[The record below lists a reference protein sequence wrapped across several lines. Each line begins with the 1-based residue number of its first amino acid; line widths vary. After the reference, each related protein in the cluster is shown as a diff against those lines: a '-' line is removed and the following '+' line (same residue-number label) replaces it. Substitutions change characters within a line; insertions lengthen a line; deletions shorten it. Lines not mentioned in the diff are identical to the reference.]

1 MIPFKSIVL
10 YKSMALDIKKET
22 ILDVAS
28 RLQAII
34 ETAVDGIIAINDR
47 GVIESVNPATC
58 KIFGYTE
65 GEMLGQN
72 VSMLMPQP
80 HKHNH
85 DGYINNYKTSGERKI
100 IGIGR
105 EVPGK
110 KKDGTIFPFWL
121 AVSEFKLGEKRM
133 FTGVVHDMTEQ
144 KKAETA
150 LRELNQELES
160 IVSERTEKLSDVVNK
175 LLSSNQ
181 QLQHE
186 IQERKAVAQALLMSQ
201 EEVKQ
206 TASLLQQIVYYF
218 PDGAISVADRNLKY
232 LFTGGELHRLF
243 NIQPQ
248 DAIGRR
254 AFFLMSD
261 EKWEEVKPVL
271 SKVFEGE
278 SVLDYELPERIRNQD
293 LVFDAVP
300 LKEPDGSIN
309 RIAIFTR
316 TVTNLKRV
324 EADLRE
330 ALKKEQELGM
340 LKSRFVSMASHEF
353 RTPLSTILSSASLMI
368 QYIKEEQQD
377 RREKHFQKIKSSVDM
392 LTTILNDFLS
402 LSRLEEGRVEVA
414 WETFDIKDF
423 CKETMDDAQ
432 TIIKQGQTLK
442 LHHPPKPLMVYL
454 DKKLLKLIFIN
465 LISNASKYS
474 DDAAEIYCTIK
485 LEKNQL
491 HISITDA
498 GIGIPEEE
506 QKHLFDRFFRAS
518 NATNI
523 KGTGLGLHIVKRYA
537 ELMNGT
543 VSFESIVGKGSTFT
557 LSFDGQNA

>member
-1 MIPFKSIVL
+1 MIPFNSIDL
-10 YKSMALDIKKET
+10 YYNMALDIKKES

-34 ETAVDGIIAINDR
+34 ETAVDGIIAISDR

-65 GEMLGQN
+65 EEMLGQN

-85 DGYINNYKTSGERKI
+85 DGYIHNYTTSGERKI

-105 EVPGK
+105 EVPGR
-110 KKDGTIFPFWL
+110 KKDGMIFPFWL

-160 IVSERTEKLSDVVNK
+160 MVSERTEKLSDVVNK
-175 LLSSNQ
+175 LLASNQ

-243 NIQPQ
+243 NIHPP

-316 TVTNLKRV
+316 AVTNFKRV

-368 QYIKEEQQD
+368 QYVKEEQQD
-377 RREKHFQKIKSSVDM
+377 RREKHFQKIRSSVDM

-414 WETFDIKDF
+414 WESFDIQDF

-442 LHHPPKPLMVYL
+442 LQHPPKPLMVRL

-474 DDAAEIYCTIK
+474 DDAAEINCTIK
-485 LEKNQL
+485 LEKNELQ
-491 HISITDA
+491 ISITDA

-543 VSFESIVGKGSTFT
+543 VSLESIVGKGSTFT
-557 LSFDGQNA
+557 LSFNQENA

>member
-1 MIPFKSIVL
+1 MTTFKSSDLHNNMV
-10 YKSMALDIKKET
+10 LDIKKES
-22 ILDVAS
+22 INDVAS

-34 ETAVDGIIAINDR
+34 ETAVDGIIAISDR

-58 KIFGYTE
+58 KIFDYTE

-85 DGYINNYKTSGERKI
+85 DGYIHNYTTSGERKI

-105 EVPGK
+105 EVPGR

-160 IVSERTEKLSDVVNK
+160 MVSERTEKLSDVVNK
-175 LLSSNQ
+175 LLASNQ

-186 IQERKAVAQALLMSQ
+186 IQERKAVAHALLMSQ

-206 TASLLQQIVYYF
+206 TANLLQQIVYYF
-218 PDGAISVADRNLKY
+218 PDGTISVADRNLNY

-243 NIQPQ
+243 NTNPQ
-248 DAIGRR
+248 DMIGKRL
-254 AFFLMSD
+254 FYLMSD
-261 EKWEEVKPVL
+261 EKWVELKHVFER
-271 SKVFEGE
+271 VFEGE
-278 SVLDYELPERIRNQD
+278 SILDYEFPERSNNQD

-300 LKEPDGSIN
+300 LKEPDGAIN
-309 RIAIFTR
+309 KIAIFTR
-316 TVTNLKRV
+316 AVTNLKRV
-324 EADLRE
+324 EGELRE

-377 RREKHFQKIKSSVDM
+377 KREKHFQKIRSSVDM

-414 WETFDIKDF
+414 WELFNIQDF
-423 CKETMDDAQ
+423 CKETMDDTQ

-442 LHHPPKPLMVYL
+442 LHHPPKPLMVHL

-474 DDAAEIYCTIK
+474 DDDAEINCAIK
-485 LEKNQL
+485 LEKNELQ
-491 HISITDA
+491 ISITDA

-543 VSFESIVGKGSTFT
+543 VSFESIFGKGSTFT
-557 LSFDGQNA
+557 LNFDMQNA

>member
-1 MIPFKSIVL
+1 MNS
-10 YKSMALDIKKET
+10 DNKKLNIT
-22 ILDVAS
+22 DVAA

-58 KIFGYTE
+58 KIFGYE
-65 GEMLGQN
+65 VEEMLGQN

-80 HKHNH
+80 HKNNH
-85 DGYINNYKTSGERKI
+85 DGYIHNYTTSGERKI

-105 EVPGK
+105 EVPGR

-150 LRELNQELES
+150 LREMNQQLEAM
-160 IVSERTEKLSDVVNK
+160 VSERTENLSDVVNK

-186 IQERKAVAQALLMSQ
+186 IHERKAVAQAL
-201 EEVKQ
+201 
-206 TASLLQQIVYYF
+206 
-218 PDGAISVADRNLKY
+218 
-232 LFTGGELHRLF
+232 
-243 NIQPQ
+243 
-248 DAIGRR
+248 
-254 AFFLMSD
+254 
-261 EKWEEVKPVL
+261 
-271 SKVFEGE
+271 
-278 SVLDYELPERIRNQD
+278 
-293 LVFDAVP
+293 
-300 LKEPDGSIN
+300 
-309 RIAIFTR
+309 
-316 TVTNLKRV
+316 KRV
-324 EADLRE
+324 EEDLRE

-368 QYIKEEQQD
+368 QYVKEEQQD
-377 RREKHFQKIKSSVDM
+377 KREKHFQKIRSSVDI
-392 LTTILNDFLS
+392 LTTILDDFLS
-402 LSRLEEGRVEVA
+402 LSRLEEGGVEA
-414 WETFDIKDF
+414 FLEDFDIHDF

-432 TIIKQGQTLK
+432 MILKHGQTLK
-442 LHHPPKPLMVYL
+442 LNHPSNELMVYL

-465 LISNASKYS
+465 LVSNASKYS
-474 DDAAEIYCTIK
+474 DDAAEINCTIELTHNK
-485 LEKNQL
+485 LQ
-491 HISITDA
+491 ISISDT

-518 NATNI
+518 NATHI

-537 ELMNGT
+537 ELMHGT
-543 VSFESIVGKGSTFT
+543 VNFVSSAGKGSTFT
-557 LSFDGQNA
+557 LNFDIKRDPSVF

>member
-1 MIPFKSIVL
+1 MN
-10 YKSMALDIKKET
+10 LDNRKENIT
-22 ILDVAS
+22 DVAA

-58 KIFGYTE
+58 KIFGYE
-65 GEMLGQN
+65 VAELLGQN

-80 HKHNH
+80 HKQNH
-85 DGYINNYKTSGERKI
+85 DGYINNYTTSGERKI

-105 EVPGK
+105 EVPGR

-150 LRELNQELES
+150 LRDMNQQLEGM
-160 IVSERTEKLSDVVNK
+160 VSDRTEKLSDVVNK
-175 LLSSNQ
+175 LLASNQ

-186 IQERKAVAQALLMSQ
+186 IQERKAVAQAL
-201 EEVKQ
+201 
-206 TASLLQQIVYYF
+206 
-218 PDGAISVADRNLKY
+218 
-232 LFTGGELHRLF
+232 
-243 NIQPQ
+243 
-248 DAIGRR
+248 
-254 AFFLMSD
+254 
-261 EKWEEVKPVL
+261 
-271 SKVFEGE
+271 
-278 SVLDYELPERIRNQD
+278 
-293 LVFDAVP
+293 
-300 LKEPDGSIN
+300 
-309 RIAIFTR
+309 
-316 TVTNLKRV
+316 KRV
-324 EADLRE
+324 EEDLRE

-368 QYIKEEQQD
+368 QYVKEEQQD
-377 RREKHFQKIKSSVDM
+377 KREKHFQKIRSSVDM

-402 LSRLEEGRVEVA
+402 LSRLEEGRVEA
-414 WETFDIKDF
+414 ALADFDIQDF
-423 CKETMDDAQ
+423 CKETMDDVQ
-432 TIIKQGQTLK
+432 MILKPNQNLK
-442 LHHPPKPLMVYL
+442 LTHPTHQVMVHL

-465 LISNASKYS
+465 LLSNASKYS
-474 DDAAEIYCTIK
+474 NDDSDINCAIELQNNK
-485 LEKNQL
+485 LQ
-491 HISITDA
+491 ISISDT

-518 NATNI
+518 NATHI

-543 VSFESIVGKGSTFT
+543 VSFDSTFGKGSTFT
-557 LSFDGQNA
+557 LSFDKEKV

>member
-1 MIPFKSIVL
+1 MIPFKSSVL
-10 YKSMALDIKKET
+10 NKTMVLDIKKES
-22 ILDVAS
+22 INDVAS

-34 ETAVDGIIAINDR
+34 ETAVDGIIAISDR
-47 GVIESVNPATC
+47 GLIESVNPATC
-58 KIFGYTE
+58 KIFGYE
-65 GEMLGQN
+65 VEEMLGQN

-85 DGYINNYKTSGERKI
+85 DGYINNYTTSGERKI

-105 EVPGK
+105 EVPGR
-110 KKDGTIFPFWL
+110 KKDGTVFPFWL

-160 IVSERTEKLSDVVNK
+160 MVSERTEKLSDVVNK
-175 LLSSNQ
+175 LLASNQ

-186 IQERKAVAQALLMSQ
+186 IQERKAVAHALLMSQ

-206 TASLLQQIVYYF
+206 TANLLQQIVYYF
-218 PDGAISVADRNLKY
+218 PDGTISVADRNLNY

-243 NIQPQ
+243 NTNPQ
-248 DAIGRR
+248 DLIGKRL
-254 AFFLMSD
+254 FHLMSD
-261 EKWEEVKPVL
+261 EKWAEIKLVFER
-271 SKVFEGE
+271 VFEGE
-278 SVLDYELPERIRNQD
+278 SVLDYEFPERIRNQD

-309 RIAIFTR
+309 KIAIFTR
-316 TVTNLKRV
+316 TITNLKRV
-324 EADLRE
+324 EADLRD

-377 RREKHFQKIKSSVDM
+377 KREKHFQKIRSSVDM

-414 WETFDIKDF
+414 WEEFNIQDF

-442 LHHPPKPLMVYL
+442 LHHPPIPLMVYL

-474 DDAAEIYCTIK
+474 DDAAEINCAIK
-485 LEKNQL
+485 LEKNEL

-543 VSFESIVGKGSTFT
+543 VSFESIFGKGSTFT
-557 LSFDGQNA
+557 LNFDRQNA

>member
-1 MIPFKSIVL
+1 
-10 YKSMALDIKKET
+10 MALDNKKEDIT
-22 ILDVAS
+22 DVAA

-34 ETAVDGIIAINDR
+34 ETAVDGIIAISDR

-58 KIFGYTE
+58 KIFDYAVAE
-65 GEMLGQN
+65 LLGQN

-80 HKHNH
+80 YKHKH
-85 DGYINNYKTSGERKI
+85 DGYIHNYTTTGDKKI

-105 EVPGK
+105 EVPGR

-144 KKAETA
+144 KKAELA
-150 LRELNQELES
+150 LRQLNEELEGM
-160 IVSERTEKLSDVVNK
+160 VTERTEKLSDVVNK

-186 IQERKAVAQALLMSQ
+186 VQERKAAEQA
-201 EEVKQ
+201 
-206 TASLLQQIVYYF
+206 
-218 PDGAISVADRNLKY
+218 
-232 LFTGGELHRLF
+232 
-243 NIQPQ
+243 
-248 DAIGRR
+248 
-254 AFFLMSD
+254 
-261 EKWEEVKPVL
+261 
-271 SKVFEGE
+271 
-278 SVLDYELPERIRNQD
+278 
-293 LVFDAVP
+293 
-300 LKEPDGSIN
+300 
-309 RIAIFTR
+309 
-316 TVTNLKRV
+316 LKRV

-368 QYIKEEQQD
+368 QYVKEEQQD
-377 RREKHFQKIKSSVDM
+377 KREKHFQKIRSSVDM

-402 LSRLEEGRVEVA
+402 LSRLEEGGVEVLL
-414 WETFDIKDF
+414 EDF
-423 CKETMDDAQ
+423 EIHDLCKEIIEDVQ
-432 TIIKQGQTLK
+432 TILKKGQILK
-442 LHHPPKPLMVYL
+442 LNHSSKEVMVYL

-465 LISNASKYS
+465 LVSNASKYS
-474 DDAAEIYCTIK
+474 NDNSEINCTIELQKNK
-485 LEKNQL
+485 LR
-491 HISITDA
+491 ISITDA

-543 VSFESIVGKGSTFT
+543 VSFESTHGKGSTFT
-557 LSFDGQNA
+557 LSFDRENT